1 MARYILFLICC
12 LFAFTST
19 QAQKKKVVKKK
30 ETKAKVVATDK
41 KADNSLFATMLPNTD
56 KLLVVD
62 SMVVDKESFL
72 KHLDLKRHPSCIL
85 EKLRC

>member
-1 MARYILFLICC
+1 MTRYILFLICC
-12 LFAFTST
+12 LFTFTSI

-30 ETKAKVVATDK
+30 EMKAKVVATDK
-41 KADNSLFATMLPNTD
+41 KVDNSLFATMLPNTD

-72 KHLDLKRHPSCIL
+72 KQLDLQNEKGYVCI
-85 EKLRC
+85 

>member
-41 KADNSLFATMLPNTD
+41 KIDNNLFASMLPNTD
-56 KLLVVD
+56 KLLVID
-62 SMVVDKESFL
+62 SVVVDKESFL
-72 KHLDLKRHPSCIL
+72 KDFYLQN
-85 EKLRC
+85 

>member
-12 LFAFTST
+12 IFAFTSI

-30 ETKAKVVATDK
+30 EMKAKVVATDK
-41 KADNSLFATMLPNTD
+41 KVDNSLFATMLPNTD

-72 KHLDLKRHPSCIL
+72 KHLELT
-85 EKLRC
+85 